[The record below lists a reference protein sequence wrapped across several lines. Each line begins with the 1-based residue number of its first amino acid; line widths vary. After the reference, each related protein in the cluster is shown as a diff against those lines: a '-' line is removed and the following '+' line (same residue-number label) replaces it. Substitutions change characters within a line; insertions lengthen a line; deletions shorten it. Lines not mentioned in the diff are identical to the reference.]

1 MKAIEL
7 RKVKE
12 GEMFTIKE
20 LPEPN
25 QNQVWI
31 RNHYD
36 RASKTFSASNY
47 ADVNRERFFK
57 PNRIVYTDFIF

>member
-1 MKAIEL
+1 MKGIEL

-12 GEMFTIKE
+12 GQMFTIKE

-25 QNQVWI
+25 ANQVWI
-31 RNHYD
+31 RNHCD
-36 RASKTFSASNY
+36 RASKTFSASNF

-57 PNRIVYTDFIF
+57 PNRIVFTDFIF

>member
-20 LPEPN
+20 LPEPKE
-25 QNQVWI
+25 NQVWI

-36 RASKTFSASNY
+36 RESKTYSASNY

-57 PNRIVYTDFIF
+57 PNRIVYIDFIF

>member
-1 MKAIEL
+1 MKAKEL

-12 GEMFTIKE
+12 GEIFTLKE
-20 LPEPN
+20 LPEPKES
-25 QNQVWI
+25 QVWI

-47 ADVNRERFFK
+47 ADVNRERFLK